1 MSKKKKKCKLV
12 MMCVSTTQYMV
23 LVNGVP
29 MRRIIPTRGI
39 SQGDPLSSYLFLICA
54 EVLSSLLSKADREG
68 VLTGVPTSRGGPC
81 INHLFLADDSLL
93 FGKAHLDH
101 WSRLSNILKSYETT
115 SGQKPNNSKTTIY
128 FSCNTPMAT
137 RQQIL
142 EAMGIPSSQKYD
154 TYLGLPALVG
164 KSRTKAFEGFV
175 DKVWKR
181 IQDWKLKLLSQEGRE
196 ILIMVVIQAIPT
208 YSMSVFMLPK
218 TLCSKMNSLMQ
229 TFWWGDS
236 KIP

>member
-1 MSKKKKKCKLV
+1 
-12 MMCVSTTQYMV
+12 
-23 LVNGVP
+23 
-29 MRRIIPTRGI
+29 
-39 SQGDPLSSYLFLICA
+39 
-54 EVLSSLLSKADREG
+54 
-68 VLTGVPTSRGGPC
+68 
-81 INHLFLADDSLL
+81 
-93 FGKAHLDH
+93 
-101 WSRLSNILKSYETT
+101 
-115 SGQKPNNSKTTIY
+115 
-128 FSCNTPMAT
+128 MAT

-164 KSRTKAFEGFV
+164 KSRTKAFKGFV

-181 IQDWKLKLLSQEGRE
+181 IQDWKLKLLSQAGRE

-229 TFWWGDS
+229 KFWWGDS